1 MSYATKAGYQIE
13 VLNNVTLVSSYD
25 VIGGF
30 TIKVIKECGEMITNT
45 TKNSDR
51 IDNIKEK
58 IESLPTGT
66 IGTLRTASRW
76 GKTYL
81 YDFK

>member
-1 MSYATKAGYQIE
+1 MSYYTKAGYTME
-13 VLNNVTLVSSYD
+13 VINNVTLVSSYD
-25 VIGGF
+25 VEGTF
-30 TIKVIKECGEMITNT
+30 TIKVIKECGEMITENT
-45 TKNSDR
+45 INKGR

-66 IGTLRTASRW
+66 IGTLRTASKR
-76 GKTYL
+76 GRTYL